1 MKILHCSAHQQQAA
15 SQPATS
21 QPSTFS
27 GSQIQRIYY
36 ATGQEAVASKRSR
49 AWRIPD
55 KHQEEMEPRLKSD
68 ASRKKLKRK
77 LWKLLPPQDRK
88 RTEEMRTQPSFVPD
102 SFSKEVH

>member
-1 MKILHCSAHQQQAA
+1 MVMKILHCSAHQQQAA

-49 AWRIPD
+49 
-55 KHQEEMEPRLKSD
+55 LKSD